1 MPRFSVLHD
10 ISRALQSQI
19 IGALGSAPDV
29 SFDADDTTIV
39 LQPPSEG
46 LGTDVQAALYLYH
59 IAIDPHL
66 RNQQRL
72 PDGADPSL
80 FIRPPLP
87 LQLRYLFVPLGEV
100 EADNQLLLGRVLQ
113 HFHDAPTFRPA
124 PGSPLAVNRGGVPE
138 TLRVRVEFAGFE
150 ALSQLWSALSRPFR
164 LSAGFMVDIA
174 ALDSA
179 AGSQAIPRVAQ
190 TATTTGRKEVAG

>member
-10 ISRALQSQI
+10 ISRALQAQI
-19 IGALGSAPDV
+19 IGALATAPDV

-39 LQPPSEG
+39 LSPPSEA
-46 LGTDVQAALYLYH
+46 LGAEVQAALYLYH
-59 IAIDPHL
+59 IAVDPHL

-87 LQLRYLFVPLGEV
+87 LQLRYLFVPLGAV

-113 HFHDAPTFRPA
+113 HFHDVPTFRPA
-124 PGSPLAVNRGGVPE
+124 PGSPLAENRGGVPD
-138 TLRVRVEFAGFE
+138 TLRVRSDFAGFE

-174 ALDSA
+174 AVDSA
-179 AGSQAIPRVAQ
+179 TAAQAMPRVAQ
-190 TATTTGRKEVAG
+190 TATATGRKEVVE